1 MISYTA
7 KEASVTFAVRVQPR
21 ASQSKIAGEIEG
33 SLKVKIAAPPVDGE
47 ANEELIRFLAKW
59 FEVPKREIEIVAGET
74 AKNKII
80 RIHGLTPESFESR
93 VISFVA

>member
-7 KEASVTFAVRVQPR
+7 KEASVTFTVRVQPR

-33 SLKVKIAAPPVDGE
+33 SLKVRIAASPVDGE

-59 FEVPKREIEIVAGET
+59 FEVPKREIEIVSGET
-74 AKNKII
+74 AKHKII
-80 RIHGLTPESFESR
+80 KIHGITIEDFEARLRSL
-93 VISFVA
+93 

>member
-7 KEASVTFAVRVQPR
+7 KEDCLTFAIRVQPR
-21 ASQSKIAGEIEG
+21 ASISKIVGEVEG

-47 ANEELIRFLAKW
+47 ANEELIRFLSKW
-59 FEVPKREIEIVAGET
+59 FEVPKRDVEIISGET

-80 RIHGLTPESFESR
+80 RIHGLTVASFEAR
-93 VISFVA
+93 LPM

>member
-7 KEASVTFAVRVQPR
+7 KDNGITFTVRVQPR
-21 ASQSKIAGEIEG
+21 ASQSKIVGEIEG

-47 ANEELIRFLAKW
+47 ANEELIRFLSKW
-59 FEVPKREIEIVAGET
+59 FEVPKRQIEIISGET

-80 RIHGLTPESFESR
+80 RIHGLTSESFEANLSL
-93 VISFVA
+93 